1 MAKVLCFG
9 ELLLRLATN
18 RSEFIQDQGRLTSN
32 FGGSEVKLVYQVEIN
47 ILKITSKPFEIYQ
60 KLVLKSSVIILCLY
74 LTG

>member
-32 FGGSEVKLVYQVEIN
+32 FGGSEVNVAVGLSH
-47 ILKITSKPFEIYQ
+47 LKMIHSF
-60 KLVLKSSVIILCLY
+60 
-74 LTG
+74 

>member
-32 FGGSEVKLVYQVEIN
+32 FGEE
-47 ILKITSKPFEIYQ
+47 
-60 KLVLKSSVIILCLY
+60 
-74 LTG
+74 